1 MQPPIERVHILIR
14 EQETKAQIWE
24 ELELRILTVNYMH
37 NQEDWVQFIQD
48 LDQLELGKV
57 RKMLVVH

>member
-14 EQETKAQIWE
+14 EQEIKAQIWE

-37 NQEDWVQFIQD
+37 NQEDSVQFIQD